1 MTDEPENLTLKLL
14 REIRAEGKT
23 QSELLGKAMNAI
35 MELAGDVKVIGD
47 NVSTLKTEVSDI
59 SERLQTV
66 EGRLN
71 TIDSR
76 LARIE
81 KHTGLV
87 KA

>member
-1 MTDEPENLTLKLL
+1 MAEEPENLTLVLL
-14 REIRAEGKT
+14 REMRAENQAQAK
-23 QSELLGKAMNAI
+23 LLGKAMDAI
-35 MELAGDVKVIGD
+35 MELAKDVKGAREDIGD
-47 NVSTLKTEVSDI
+47 L

>member
-1 MTDEPENLTLKLL
+1 MAATHAD
-14 REIRAEGKT
+14 IG
-23 QSELLGKAMNAI
+23 
-35 MELAGDVKVIGD
+35 VIKQGVED
-47 NVSTLKTEVSDI
+47 Q

-71 TIDSR
+71 TVDSR